1 MTRFGGNFSSIG
13 VIPVLKSALHGCPRR
28 RSVSAKS
35 PGSSRLT
42 LYADDVARAG
52 GRRCCDGLEVQMPEQ
67 AEA

>member
-1 MTRFGGNFSSIG
+1 MFSSIG
-13 VIPVLKSALHGCPRR
+13 VIPVLKSALHGCLER

-42 LYADDVARAG
+42 LFKYADDVARAG